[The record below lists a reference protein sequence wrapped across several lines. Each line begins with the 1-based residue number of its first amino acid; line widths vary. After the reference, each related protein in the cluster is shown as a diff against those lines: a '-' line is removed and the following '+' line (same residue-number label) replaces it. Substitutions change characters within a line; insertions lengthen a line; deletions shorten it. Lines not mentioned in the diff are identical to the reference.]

1 MAQGNL
7 LFPVFLKL
15 DKLHVLI
22 VGGGNVA
29 LEKVGLMFKHA
40 SNAHVRLVAP
50 SILPEIEE
58 LVKEF
63 PYQIEIIR
71 RNYQPFD
78 LEGINILIAAT
89 EHRDT
94 NLSIR
99 DDAKKQ
105 NILVNVADTP
115 DLCDFYLS
123 SVVKKGDL
131 KIAISTNGK
140 SPTLGKRMKEL
151 LEDAL
156 PDEVDE
162 LLNNLRTLRDSLK
175 GDFENK
181 VKTLNEITKTFKPNK
196 K

>member
-1 MAQGNL
+1 MSQGNL

-15 DKLHVLI
+15 DKLQALI
-22 VGGGNVA
+22 VGGGNVG

-50 SILPEIEE
+50 SILPEIEA

-63 PYQIEIIR
+63 PNQIELVR
-71 RNYQPFD
+71 RNYQSCD
-78 LEGINILIAAT
+78 LAGINVLIAAT
-89 EHRDT
+89 ENRET
-94 NLSIR
+94 NLAIR
-99 DDAKKQ
+99 EEAKKR

-140 SPTLGKRMKEL
+140 SPTLGKRLKEL
-151 LEDAL
+151 LNDAL
-156 PDEVDE
+156 PEDIDE
-162 LLNNLRTLRDSLK
+162 LLSNLQSVRNSLT
-175 GDFENK
+175 GDFEEK

>member
-1 MAQGNL
+1 MSQGNL

-15 DKLHVLI
+15 DKLQVLI

-40 SNAHVRLVAP
+40 WNGHIRLVAP
-50 SILPEIEE
+50 QILPEIEE
-58 LVKEF
+58 LIKNF
-63 PYQIEIIR
+63 PYQIEVVR
-71 RNYQPFD
+71 RNYQSCD
-78 LEGINILIAAT
+78 LEGINVLIAAT
-89 EHRDT
+89 ENRET
-94 NLSIR
+94 NLAIR
-99 DDAKKQ
+99 KEAKKR

-140 SPTLGKRMKEL
+140 SPTLGKRMKDL
-151 LEDAL
+151 LNEVL
-156 PDEVDE
+156 PSEIDE
-162 LLNNLRTLRDSLK
+162 LLQNLKTVRDSLK
-175 GDFENK
+175 GDFEDK
-181 VKTLNEITKTFKPNK
+181 VQELNELTKTFKHK